1 MKLLHVDSSP
11 LGGASASRALTA
23 AAVDAWRRAE
33 PDAEV
38 VRRDLAAAPPG
49 HLTGDLLE
57 VVRSR
62 KTDGLDEEQRRELA
76 LTDALLE
83 EFLAADAVVI
93 GAPMQNFSIPTQLK
107 AWMDRIAQ
115 AGRTFR
121 YTEQGPVGLA
131 GGKQVVIVS
140 TRGGF
145 YAGLPHEAALD
156 HQEAYLRAFLGFL
169 GITGVTVV
177 RAEGLNTGPE
187 ARSRAMEA
195 AQAEIERLFDRTTGA
210 AAAA

>member
-1 MKLLHVDSSP
+1 MKLLHLDSSP
-11 LGGASASRALTA
+11 LGDASASRALTA

-33 PDAEV
+33 PAVEV

-49 HLTGDLLE
+49 HLTGDLLK

-62 KTDGLDEEQRRELA
+62 ETDGLNEEQRRELA
-76 LTDALLE
+76 LTDALLD

-145 YAGLPHEAALD
+145 YAGQPHEAALD

-169 GITGVTVV
+169 GITDVSVV
-177 RAEGLNTGPE
+177 RAEGLNIGPE
-187 ARSRAMEA
+187 ARSQAMEA
-195 AQAEIERLFDRTTGA
+195 AQTEIEGMFRSSPGATA
-210 AAAA
+210 AA

>member
-1 MKLLHVDSSP
+1 MKLLHLDSSP
-11 LGGASASRALTA
+11 LGDASASRALTA

-33 PDAEV
+33 PAVEV

-49 HLTGDLLE
+49 HLTGDLLK

-62 KTDGLDEEQRRELA
+62 ETDGLNEEQRRELA
-76 LTDALLE
+76 LTDALLD

-145 YAGLPHEAALD
+145 YAGQPHEAALD

-169 GITGVTVV
+169 GITDVSVV
-177 RAEGLNTGPE
+177 RAEGLNIGPE
-187 ARSRAMEA
+187 SRSRAMEA
-195 AQAEIERLFDRTTGA
+195 AQAEIEGMFGSSPGATA
-210 AAAA
+210 AA